1 MRAKRRRKMQN
12 RLEDEH
18 DRVQELLHEKE
29 DLKAEKLLE
38 IQTELKEDLV
48 AMDAELTKETEALEQ
63 TYLVKKA
70 DKMADYQDR
79 LKAADGK
86 DQFGDILAEYQKAQ
100 VGVDRELEKQKAKE
114 AERLEQA
121 LAARK
126 AKRRAQAQMKMKD
139 ESQKIDSQVDA
150 EAAEHVE
157 NKAKIEA
164 SLR

>member
-18 DRVQELLHEKE
+18 DRVQELQHERE
-29 DLKAEKLLE
+29 DMKAEKLIE
-38 IQTELKEDLV
+38 IQTELKEDLL
-48 AMDAELTKETEALEQ
+48 AMDAELEKETEALEQ
-63 TYLVKKA
+63 LYLVKKA

-79 LKAADGK
+79 LKGADGK
-86 DQFGDILAEYQKAQ
+86 DQFGDILAEYQRAQ

-126 AKRRAQAQMKMKD
+126 AKRRNQA
-139 ESQKIDSQVDA
+139 
-150 EAAEHVE
+150 
-157 NKAKIEA
+157 
-164 SLR
+164 

>member
-1 MRAKRRRKMQN
+1 
-12 RLEDEH
+12 
-18 DRVQELLHEKE
+18 
-29 DLKAEKLLE
+29 
-38 IQTELKEDLV
+38 
-48 AMDAELTKETEALEQ
+48 MDAELTKETEALEQ